1 VDARKKPRNYLRRVV
16 SYHENYLNKAV
27 GVYCLGATSTQT
39 EYRLSYGPGAWAI
52 DTQPPALPVPP
63 SQCRSHGRSATRAL
77 AAAAVF
83 LFLVAV
89 DTEARLPASC
99 VGDVQLLEQL
109 GVPS

>member
-1 VDARKKPRNYLRRVV
+1 MV
-16 SYHENYLNKAV
+16 SYYHENYLNKAV

-39 EYRLSYGPGAWAI
+39 EYI
-52 DTQPPALPVPP
+52 DSVT
-63 SQCRSHGRSATRAL
+63 AL
-77 AAAAVF
+77 APGPSTLSLPPCLLASVDRMVDRRREPWRLQRCRVF